1 VDDDVVLRA
10 IHSWLKKLNRS
21 SDGLFLPRRVADTSI
36 PWKEGLIRVT
46 DLERQQAIRLS
57 NTLLAAAGGLVLSA
71 ALIFG
76 HIQAYLLVS
85 APWLAAALVLF
96 WVVNIAFILTI
107 KSGYNL
113 RFNDPALSVPQMYWA
128 TSCSMAALAV
138 STHLDLVLYLLTL
151 ITVVFGIF
159 RATER
164 QFNVLCAYVI
174 TMVLLMHGLRALGTP
189 DGLTWDILM
198 QWLVFS
204 FCAVTLTR
212 LCQAIVKLRNRL
224 QEKNRE
230 LKEALQ
236 TKNYFLANMSHE
248 IRTPMTGVLG
258 MLDIAL
264 NTDLSDETRRYL
276 GIAQS
281 SANALLTIINDILD
295 FSKMEAGKLRIEP
308 VTFDLEN
315 LINEVV
321 AAFGAKAEA
330 KKLELILD
338 VAPDTPLHV
347 KADPVRL
354 RQILNNLV
362 ANALKFT
369 ERGEIVVAVEPRE
382 LDGGLELLWS
392 VRDSGIGIDKEK
404 QRELF
409 ASFTQ
414 ADASTTRLYGGTGLG
429 LAICKQLC
437 QLMGGSIGVESEPGR
452 GSRFFFTLPVAK
464 AEAELAGTLDPYDPN
479 LLSGKRILV
488 VDDNSTNR
496 LVLRKQLEHQGAWVI
511 EAEDA
516 EMAIARL
523 EQDSAIDI
531 TLLDMQMPKTD
542 GVMLARQIRM
552 QMPGREMI
560 LVLLSSALQ
569 ELESGLL
576 RSLGISAS
584 LYKPVPPQRLLRT
597 LVLAL
602 GNRGKLVQ
610 VGLLP
615 RAAGDNA
622 LADAVRP
629 AQKVNQEARLLLV
642 EDNVTNRDVAGVAL
656 ETLGYATKMVF
667 DGQDAVDEVQR
678 AQAEGRPYTLVLM
691 DCQMPVMDGYEA
703 TRHIRQWEA
712 GSAIDPLIIIAMT
725 ANAVAGD
732 KEKCLA
738 SGMNDY
744 LSKPVQLEVLQSKLN
759 QWLRPAGEVDVA
771 PDTSP
776 AFHPAETLVWDA
788 AALLKL
794 VRQKEERMVQLLQ
807 SFLSG
812 LDTVE
817 REIAQALYRGDLPF
831 AARQIHGLKGSSAN
845 LGAGA
850 LPAFLADLEA
860 RLKVGMP
867 VEQEVQA
874 LQAHVIRLRGAMQSY
889 LDVSYRPLT

>member
-1 VDDDVVLRA
+1 M
-10 IHSWLKKLNRS
+10 
-21 SDGLFLPRRVADTSI
+21 
-36 PWKEGLIRVT
+36 T
-46 DLERQQAIRLS
+46 DLARQQTIRLS
-57 NTLLAAAGGLVLSA
+57 NTLLAAAGGVVLSA

-76 HIQAYLLVS
+76 HVNGYLLIS
-85 APWLAAALVLF
+85 AIWLATALALF
-96 WVVNIAFILTI
+96 WAVNIAFILAI

-113 RFNDPALSVPQMYWA
+113 RFGDPALSVPQMYWA
-128 TSCSMAALAV
+128 TSCAMAAIAI
-138 STHLDLVLYLLTL
+138 STRLDLVLYLMTL

-174 TMVLLMHGLRALGTP
+174 AVMLLMHCLRGLLVPHAV
-189 DGLTWDILM
+189 TWDVLM

-224 QEKNRE
+224 REQNQE

-236 TKNYFLANMSHE
+236 AKNYFLANMSHE
-248 IRTPMTGVLG
+248 IRTPMNGVLG

-264 NTDLSDETRRYL
+264 NTDLADETRRYL

-295 FSKMEAGKLRIEP
+295 FSKIEAGKLRIEP
-308 VTFDLEN
+308 VAFDLEQ

-330 KKLELILD
+330 KRLELILD
-338 VAPDTPLHV
+338 IAPDTPLYI

-382 LDGGLELLWS
+382 VDGRLELLWS
-392 VRDSGIGIDKEK
+392 VKDSGIGIAMEK
-404 QRELF
+404 QLELF

-452 GSRFFFTLPVAK
+452 GSCFFFTLPVAK
-464 AEAELAGTLDPYDPN
+464 AEAELAATPDPYDPN

-488 VDDNSTNR
+488 VDDNATNR

-516 EMAIARL
+516 KQALIRL
-523 EQDSAIDI
+523 AQDAAIDI
-531 TLLDMQMPKTD
+531 ALLDMQMPAVD
-542 GVMLARQIRM
+542 GVMLARLIRT
-552 QMPGREMI
+552 QMPDREMI
-560 LVLLSSALQ
+560 LVLLSSGMQ

-584 LYKPVPPQRLLRT
+584 LYKPVPPQRLLRA

-610 VGLLP
+610 AGLLDVVSG
-615 RAAGDNA
+615 RAPTESPAMSPAA
-622 LADAVRP
+622 LS

-642 EDNVTNRDVAGVAL
+642 EDNDTNRDVAEVAL
-656 ETLGYATKMVF
+656 ETLGYAATMVY
-667 DGQDAVDEVQR
+667 DGREAVAEVKRAQDA
-678 AQAEGRPYTLVLM
+678 GWPYKLVLM
-691 DCQMPVMDGYEA
+691 DCQMPQMDGYEA
-703 TRHIRQWEA
+703 TRQIRQWEA
-712 GSAIDPLIIIAMT
+712 RSSVSPLIIIAMT
-725 ANAVAGD
+725 ANAMAGD
-732 KEKCLA
+732 REKCLA
-738 SGMNDY
+738 AGMNDY

-759 QWLRPAGEVDVA
+759 QWLRPAGEVEDA
-771 PDTSP
+771 PAAIP
-776 AFHPAETLVWDA
+776 NVLAPEALVWDV

-794 VRQKEERMVQLLQ
+794 VRQKEERMVKLIQ
-807 SFLSG
+807 SFLAG
-812 LDTVE
+812 LDAVE
-817 REIAQALYRGDLPF
+817 REIVQALHRGDRTF

-845 LGAGA
+845 LGARA
-850 LPAFLADLEA
+850 LPVFLANLEA
-860 RLKVGMP
+860 RLGQDEQLN
-867 VEQEVQA
+867 VESEVQA
-874 LQAHVIRLRGAMQSY
+874 LQSHVIRLRGAMQSY
-889 LDVSYRPLT
+889 LDVSYRPSA